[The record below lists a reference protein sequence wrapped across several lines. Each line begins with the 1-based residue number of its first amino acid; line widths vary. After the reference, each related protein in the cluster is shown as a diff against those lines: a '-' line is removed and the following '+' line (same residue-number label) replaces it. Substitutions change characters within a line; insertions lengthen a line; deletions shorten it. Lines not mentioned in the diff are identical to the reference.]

1 MLFTKHYNHEPLRLI
16 GVTLNN
22 VKRKDAII
30 EQMNI
35 FDTKSNK
42 TDPIDSLIENINK
55 MTNAHLIKAKDYRIN
70 GKS

>member
-1 MLFTKHYNHEPLRLI
+1 
-16 GVTLNN
+16 
-22 VKRKDAII
+22 
-30 EQMNI
+30 MNI

>member
-1 MLFTKHYNHEPLRLI
+1 M
-16 GVTLNN
+16 TLNN
-22 VKRKDAII
+22 VKRKEAII

-35 FDTKSNK
+35 FDTKNESV
-42 TDPIDSLIENINK
+42 DPIDSLIENINK